1 MHNQMIVDK
10 CFDELEKSI
19 DKTQVCRSNNVDEF
33 VIGKVT
39 IFHKVEDDG
48 GLYIQSYFESEPL
61 SQDDSLLVYNK
72 FDGLRKW
79 KKFQLLHI

>member
-19 DKTQVCRSNNVDEF
+19 DETQVCRSNGVDEF
-33 VIGKVT
+33 IIGKVT

-48 GLYIQSYFESEPL
+48 GIYVQAYFESEPL
-61 SQDDSLLVYNK
+61 GQDDSLLVFNK
-72 FDGLRKW
+72 FDGFRK
-79 KKFQLLHI
+79 